1 MYSPR
6 GRTGR
11 TASGMKPLI
20 AAVAVALMGM
30 GGVALADPKAEPGPP
45 EQAQGNGP
53 PPQAQTP
60 VPAAAPAPAPAPSPP
75 PKAQAKGLVKRAP
88 SAPAEVPQA
97 APPPQAGG
105 NANPGHHGR
114 PAPGEK
120 RGYGPKGPKP
130 GKASGCQAAR
140 CHAPTPEPSSAGNG
154 GADQPTLAG
163 GEQGAEGDLP
173 GAPGERPDH
182 DRSGTGGGALG
193 GGLDSGAVLG
203 ADQGGG
209 EVEVSAERGSFDGA
223 LPFTGFE
230 LALMAGIGVLLALA
244 GVRLRR
250 WAA

>member
-53 PPQAQTP
+53 PPQAQSP
-60 VPAAAPAPAPAPSPP
+60 APAATLGPAPAPSPP

-88 SAPAEVPQA
+88 SRPAEVPQA
-97 APPPQAGG
+97 VAPQAGG
-105 NANPGHHGR
+105 NANSGQHGR
-114 PAPGEK
+114 TAPGEK
-120 RGYGPKGPKP
+120 RGRGPKEPKP

-140 CHAPTPEPSSAGNG
+140 CRAATPEAASSGNG

-163 GEQGAEGDLP
+163 GEQGAGGDLP
-173 GAPGERPDH
+173 DVPGERPDH
-182 DRSGTGGGALG
+182 DRSGTGGGAMG
-193 GGLDSGAVLG
+193 GGLDSAVLG

-209 EVEVSAERGSFDGA
+209 AVEVSAERGSFDGA

-230 LALMAGIGVLLALA
+230 LVLMAGIGTLLALA